1 LDKLAAGIISSVFCC
16 GRCGEVCDD
25 QTSARNQKRYAS
37 RDHADFHTLTGTLDS
52 GGSGRT
58 FVCLF
63 KERFQQQ
70 SANTNK

>member
-1 LDKLAAGIISSVFCC
+1 MEGVERFVMTKQVQEIRKGMLAEIM
-16 GRCGEVCDD
+16 
-25 QTSARNQKRYAS
+25 QT
-37 RDHADFHTLTGTLDS
+37 FHTLTGTLDS